1 MYPWRG
7 VWRRGVA
14 WPWLGFAFL
23 KLKFE
28 IYTTRYPG
36 IVSILLYPPHNKE
49 KSHLFQKKMPA
60 SDLTSS
66 TTTST
71 PSTTATTATIP
82 TTAATTSDGAKV
94 DLRKNQKKSFE
105 DLEADYSSSEDLP
118 PPSHQK
124 GKKKTLN
131 DQGDKT
137 SKTKKGSGKSSKSSS
152 KASSMHDKAVKSE
165 PSEEKLAAQH
175 SVADLSSAGRL
186 ELELLGYDHGSSAAS
201 SAVGEVSERSIKGG
215 RYDVDL
221 PEFRK
226 GQNFVQPTNIPI
238 RILTNFSLY
247 NHNGT
252 LSRLEKLPQLDDAYG
267 CFAGQKRTSFV
278 RVVASDDAS
287 SGVVGSASSSMP
299 NASVVVSEQT
309 LKAREEQDVCEKKE
323 SEENQKHV
331 KAGEK
336 SMQETQPV
344 DNFLMFG
351 TVVETLPVHLRPRPA
366 PRPLSRWQRTALGT
380 STAPR
385 GRSKGLR
392 AVKMQKVLIQYTKE
406 EREAARLSACAR
418 AATLKVPMSNKGVTV
433 ERIGLIH
440 TVSPNFH
447 GTKTI
452 FPIGYRSVR
461 FHTDIDNVSKRANKV
476 KYVSEIVIDPRSRES
491 GVVEDQDNITA
502 WTPDDQPLFR
512 VSKLYAEDPKRREW
526 FQGPSSTSAWIQIL
540 KLLNN
545 KKSALGMSLGATTVS
560 GPNMFGLDNPNVRA
574 LIESNEGSLLCAT
587 YVHNDLREEKV
598 SKKRGPQLNPARS
611 KKQRG
616 GGGGGG
622 GSEAK
627 APKSKSPA
635 AGPGRKKRAK
645 TSAADLINIGE
656 GDFKVDE
663 NGALLELPAGWSK
676 QVKMREQGATAGQR
690 DTYFLDPNG
699 KRYRSVVE
707 VERALGLRAPKGSA
721 AAAAKNASRKKNQG
735 KKRPRILLGD
745 GSGPASTVVP
755 LKKLKNQMNV
765 EVRNYFDFV
774 CFEKCPP
781 FTR

>member
-1 MYPWRG
+1 
-7 VWRRGVA
+7 
-14 WPWLGFAFL
+14 
-23 KLKFE
+23 
-28 IYTTRYPG
+28 
-36 IVSILLYPPHNKE
+36 
-49 KSHLFQKKMPA
+49 MPA

-66 TTTST
+66 TTTTTTNPSPNST
-71 PSTTATTATIP
+71 STSTTTTT
-82 TTAATTSDGAKV
+82 TTSDGAKV

-105 DLEADYSSSEDLP
+105 DLEADYSSSDDLP

-124 GKKKTLN
+124 GKKKTVN
-131 DQGDKT
+131 DQSDKT
-137 SKTKKGSGKSSKSSS
+137 SKAKKGSSKSSKSSS
-152 KASSMHDKAVKSE
+152 KASTHDTAVKLE
-165 PSEEKLAAQH
+165 PSEEKPAAQH

-201 SAVGEVSERSIKGG
+201 SAVGEVSERNIKGG

-267 CFAGQKRTSFV
+267 CFVGQKRTSFV
-278 RVVASDDAS
+278 RAGASDDVT
-287 SGVVGSASSSMP
+287 SGAAGSASSSMS

-309 LKAREEQDVCEKKE
+309 MKVREEQDVCEKKE

-336 SMQETQPV
+336 SMQEIQPV

-351 TVVETLPVHLRPRPA
+351 TVVETLPAHLHPRPA

-461 FHTDIDNVSKRANKV
+461 FHTDIDNVSKKANKV

-502 WTPDDQPLFR
+502 WTSDDQPLFR

-616 GGGGGG
+616 GGSGGGG

-721 AAAAKNASRKKNQG
+721 AAAAENADRKKKQG
-735 KKRPRILLGD
+735 KKRPRDSLG
-745 GSGPASTVVP
+745 GGGGPASTVVP
-755 LKKLKNQMNV
+755 LKKLKKQMNV
-765 EVRNYFDFV
+765 EEVRILIFVFFVFCLKKNFIQVFCFFLCPTKRGHVFSLESIFDSF
-774 CFEKCPP
+774 CKQNKKI
-781 FTR
+781 